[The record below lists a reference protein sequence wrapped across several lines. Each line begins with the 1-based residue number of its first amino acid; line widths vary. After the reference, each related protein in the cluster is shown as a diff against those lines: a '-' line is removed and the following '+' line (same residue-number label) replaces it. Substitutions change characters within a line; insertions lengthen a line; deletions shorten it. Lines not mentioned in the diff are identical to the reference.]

1 MVKTQTVRFAQA
13 WSYLLVVLALLLVTC
28 TQPTND
34 AGSTANSTTPP
45 AASGSADSGSANGE
59 GDGSPPAEDRDPLR
73 NRVNWAT
80 ASEVD
85 IFGYDIYRGDSPDG
99 PFERVTI
106 EPIAAAGT
114 TDEPQKYSWIDP
126 TNDPTKD
133 YYYYVENISMSNQR
147 EKLTGVGHVP
157 AKQPAAAD

>member
-1 MVKTQTVRFAQA
+1 M
-13 WSYLLVVLALLLVTC
+13 VLALLLVTC

-34 AGSTANSTTPP
+34 AGATANSTTPP
-45 AASGSADSGSANGE
+45 AASGSADSE
-59 GDGSPPAEDRDPLR
+59 GDGSPAAEGRDPLR

-85 IFGYDIYRGDSPDG
+85 IFGYDIYRGESPDG
-99 PFERVTI
+99 PFERVTT
-106 EPIAAAGT
+106 EPVPAAGT
-114 TDEPQKYSWIDP
+114 TDEPQKYTWIDP

-147 EKLTGVGHVP
+147 EHLTGIGHVP
-157 AKQPAAAD
+157 PKQPAAAD